1 MMRPFRAEDA
11 MADPAMLNTLQ
22 FLAWVARERRTY
34 GDVRQAW
41 RSTCPRLSAW
51 EDALDQALIE
61 FERGAGRVGDAT
73 PVRLT
78 ARGRR
83 LLAQ

>member
-1 MMRPFRAEDA
+1 
-11 MADPAMLNTLQ
+11 MADPATLHTLQ
-22 FLAWVARERRTY
+22 FLAWLAREKRTY

-41 RSTCPRLSAW
+41 RSTCPRLTAW
-51 EDALDQALIE
+51 EDALDQALVE
-61 FERGAGRVGDAT
+61 FVREGGRVGDAT

-78 ARGRR
+78 ERGRR